1 MLSKSVFFFET
12 SLEVQWLRLQ
22 APNAL
27 AVGLI
32 PSRGIRSCML
42 HSVAEKKMWKN
53 FILHKSHF
61 VSPSSTRSL
70 TFFHSIKKIS

>member
-1 MLSKSVFFFET
+1 MLSKRIYFFFET

-32 PSRGIRSCML
+32 PSWGIRSCML
-42 HSVAEKKMWKN
+42 HSAEEKKM
-53 FILHKSHF
+53 
-61 VSPSSTRSL
+61 
-70 TFFHSIKKIS
+70 

>member
-1 MLSKSVFFFET
+1 MLSKRIYFFFET

-32 PSRGIRSCML
+32 PSWGRRSCML
-42 HSVAEKKMWKN
+42 HSAEEKKM
-53 FILHKSHF
+53 
-61 VSPSSTRSL
+61 
-70 TFFHSIKKIS
+70 